1 VAESV
6 TAVPVGTEM
15 DVPDLV
21 FPRLH
26 WHRPPPAEREVV
38 TVTGVVTDVTV
49 STSDPQVVVEA
60 ALVESPE

>member
-1 VAESV
+1 MPTSVPARVAVSV
-6 TAVPVGTEM
+6 TPVPVGTEM
-15 DVPDLV
+15 DAPD
-21 FPRLH
+21 
-26 WHRPPPAEREVV
+26 WPPPEREVV